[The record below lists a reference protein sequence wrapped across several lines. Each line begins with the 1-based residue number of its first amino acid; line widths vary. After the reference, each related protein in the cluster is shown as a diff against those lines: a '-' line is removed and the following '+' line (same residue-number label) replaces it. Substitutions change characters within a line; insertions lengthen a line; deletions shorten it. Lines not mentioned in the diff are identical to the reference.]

1 MSLRGRITVATAVA
15 VTAAVLALSAVVYAS
30 VRSHLRS
37 EVDTSLAKGA
47 QPFLGPHD
55 NRHGNGRGPGSGG
68 GQSSGQPPP
77 GGFGRA
83 TSGRGGGDH
92 YGGPMPPPAPF
103 GGASGYFQGVNP
115 DGSVFQLGSQSSSS
129 SIPVTPRALAVAQSG
144 RGRFYADQTVKGLHL
159 RVLTAWDPYDHYA
172 LQVARPLT
180 EVDHV
185 LHDLLLT
192 FGLVA
197 GGGVLLAALLGG
209 LIGRT
214 AVAPIR
220 RFVRRTERITG
231 TLSGAERLEGGNAAE
246 LKRLAA
252 SFNSTLDALER
263 SVAAQRHL
271 VADASHELRTP
282 IAALRTNIQIFL
294 ESDRLGP
301 EERAAMQASI
311 LAELDD
317 LTQLVADVVELARG
331 AEPSEMVDEVRL
343 DEIVESALERARRRA
358 AGAEFAA
365 TLEPTLV
372 RNAPERVARAVT
384 NVLDNARKWSP
395 PSGRVEVSLA
405 GGVLTVRDHG
415 PGFDEADIPHV
426 FDRFY
431 RAEKAR
437 RMAGSGL
444 GLAIVRQAAE
454 AHGGWATAANAPGGG
469 ALLRVFFG
477 PTLPL
482 PDEALAAN
490 DRLIRLP

>member
-37 EVDTSLAKGA
+37 EVDTQLAKSA

-55 NRHGNGRGPGSGG
+55 NRGDGQQAAPGA
-68 GQSSGQPPP
+68 GQPP
-77 GGFGRA
+77 GGFDQHGPGGFG
-83 TSGRGGGDH
+83 GRGA
-92 YGGPMPPPAPF
+92 GGPSPPLAQF
-103 GGASGYFQGVNP
+103 GGAQGVFQGILP
-115 DGSVFQLGSQSSSS
+115 DGTVFSLGNNASGSSV
-129 SIPVTPRALAVAQSG
+129 PTTARARAVAQSG
-144 RGRFYADQTVKGLHL
+144 RGRFFADQTVKGVHL

-180 EVDHV
+180 EVDSV
-185 LHDLLLT
+185 LHGLILT

-197 GGGVLLAALLGG
+197 GAGVLLALLLGG
-209 LIGRT
+209 VIGRA

-220 RFVRRTERITG
+220 RFVKRTEAVAD

-246 LKRLAA
+246 LQRLAS
-252 SFNSTLDALER
+252 SFNRTLDALER
-263 SVAAQRHL
+263 SVEAQRHL

-294 ESDRLGP
+294 EADRLGP
-301 EERAAMQASI
+301 GERQAMQESI

-331 AEPSEMVDEVRL
+331 SEPSETCEAVRL
-343 DEIVESALERARRRA
+343 DEIVEAALERARRR
-358 AGAEFAA
+358 GPGVEFEAR
-365 TLEPTLV
+365 LEPTLV
-372 RNAPERVARAVT
+372 ENVPERMARAVT
-384 NVLDNARKWSP
+384 NVLDNARKWTGP
-395 PSGRVEVSLA
+395 DGRVEVSLTE
-405 GGVLTVRDHG
+405 GVLSVRDHG
-415 PGFDEADIPHV
+415 PGFEEADLPHV

-437 RMAGSGL
+437 RMPGSGL

-454 AHGGWATAANAPGGG
+454 AHGGWVSAANAPDGG
-469 ALLRVFFG
+469 AVVRVSFG
-477 PTLPL
+477 APLPL
-482 PDEALAAN
+482 PPEALALAEAE
-490 DRLIRLP
+490 RS